1 LIGSAFIHLAIF
13 VTIAKMSSASHVSMR
28 DIETFIVDH
37 PVQPS
42 AKQKRT
48 FHPDTETDTNKP
60 ISKASLPQTAHK
72 VINSPSPQANH
83 PSTEPLPSQ
92 ETPPSATAKPAQSA
106 SSIAPSNSPKTDQ
119 PPVRSGENSSTSKR
133 SNAAYQSSEAG
144 QVMAF
149 GQVGSPRFIQR
160 EIPKYPFMA
169 RKRGKEGKVVLKLTL
184 DSQGQLLAVET
195 VEANGFGFAEAA
207 NAAIRLSTYA
217 PAVRNGKAVSSQ
229 VLIPLK
235 FVLQESQ

>member
-1 LIGSAFIHLAIF
+1 MIGSAFIHLAMF
-13 VTIAKMSSASHVSMR
+13 VTIAKMSPATHVSMR
-28 DIETFIVDH
+28 DIDTFIVDH
-37 PVQPS
+37 PVQQS

-48 FHPDTETDTNKP
+48 FHSGTETDTNKP
-60 ISKASLPQTAHK
+60 TQEASPPQTAHK
-72 VINSPSPQANH
+72 VIISPSPQANH
-83 PSTEPLPSQ
+83 PSTASLPSQ
-92 ETPPSATAKPAQSA
+92 ETPLPAAAKPAQSA
-106 SSIAPSNSPKTDQ
+106 ASTPPSNSSKTDR
-119 PPVRSGENSSTSKR
+119 PAVRTGENSSTSKL
-133 SNAAYQSSEAG
+133 SNAAYQSSDTG

-149 GQVGSPRFIQR
+149 GQVGSPRFIHR

-207 NAAIRLSTYA
+207 NAAIRMSTYA

-229 VLIPLK
+229 VIIPIK
-235 FVLQESQ
+235 FILEESR

>member
-1 LIGSAFIHLAIF
+1 MIGSAFIHLAIF
-13 VTIAKMSSASHVSMR
+13 VTIAKMSPATHVSMR
-28 DIETFIVDH
+28 NIDTFIVGH
-37 PVQPS
+37 PVQQS

-48 FHPDTETDTNKP
+48 FHPGTETDTNKP
-60 ISKASLPQTAHK
+60 IPEASRPQTAHE
-72 VINSPSPQANH
+72 VRVPPSPQANH
-83 PSTEPLPSQ
+83 PSTASLPSKTTPLP
-92 ETPPSATAKPAQSA
+92 AAAKHAQSV
-106 SSIAPSNSPKTDQ
+106 SSIAPSNSSKTDQ
-119 PPVRSGENSSTSKR
+119 PAVRTGENSSASKL
-133 SNAAYQSSEAG
+133 SNAAYQSSETG

-149 GQVGSPRFIQR
+149 GQVGSPRFIHR

-229 VLIPLK
+229 VLIPIK
-235 FVLQESQ
+235 FVLQESR